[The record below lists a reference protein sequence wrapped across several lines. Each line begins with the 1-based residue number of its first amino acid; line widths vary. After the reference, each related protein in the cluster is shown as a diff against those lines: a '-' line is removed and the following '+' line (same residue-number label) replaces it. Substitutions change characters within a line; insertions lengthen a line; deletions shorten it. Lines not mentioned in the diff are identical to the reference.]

1 MRADADDDVD
11 GEAVDCHRFD
21 DAVAADADGCGVD
34 EVADVFEGVA
44 VVDVMVALPLAV
56 SLSLN

>member
-1 MRADADDDVD
+1 MRADAADDDVDVD

-21 DAVAADADGCGVD
+21 DVVAADVDGYGVD
-34 EVADVFEGVA
+34 DVDDVEA
-44 VVDVMVALPLAV
+44 VVDVMVALLSAV

>member
-11 GEAVDCHRFD
+11 VDDEAVDCHRVD
-21 DAVAADADGCGVD
+21 VAVDADGYGVD
-34 EVADVFEGVA
+34 DVDDVEA
-44 VVDVMVALPLAV
+44 VVDVMVALLSVA